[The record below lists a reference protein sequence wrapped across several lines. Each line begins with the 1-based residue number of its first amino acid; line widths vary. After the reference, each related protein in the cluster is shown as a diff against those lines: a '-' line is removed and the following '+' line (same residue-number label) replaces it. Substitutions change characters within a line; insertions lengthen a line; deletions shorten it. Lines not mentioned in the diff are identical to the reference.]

1 MNESF
6 YMHPRYIEFL
16 AFLESVQTDA
26 RINPNALNLAFDVWL
41 SNQLN
46 VELINE
52 NTILRA
58 KADAFLKSCKAYE
71 ESNETLKAD
80 LDRLHRERDNF
91 QQQCSAMAE
100 ENLRL
105 MQQIENIKILLDNG
119 VIGERGDACLSVDGG
134 NL

>member
-6 YMHPRYIEFL
+6 YMHLRYEEFK
-16 AFLESVQTDA
+16 AFIDGLDTDA
-26 RINPNALNLAFDVWL
+26 RITPNALNLAFDVWL

-71 ESNETLKAD
+71 ESNEILKAD
-80 LDRLHRERDNF
+80 LDRLHRERDSF
-91 QQQCSAMAE
+91 QQQARALAE
-100 ENLRL
+100 EVERL
-105 MQQIENIKILLDNG
+105 SSMLVLAEA
-119 VIGERGDACLSVDGG
+119 IGERGEACLAIDGG

>member
-1 MNESF
+1 MNNESF
-6 YMHPRYIEFL
+6 YMHPRYEEFL
-16 AFLESVQTDA
+16 AVIDGLDTDA
-26 RINPNALNLAFDVWL
+26 RITPNALNLAFDVWL

-80 LDRLHRERDNF
+80 LDRLHRERDSF
-91 QQQCSAMAE
+91 QQQARVLAE
-100 ENLRL
+100 EVERL
-105 MQQIENIKILLDNG
+105 NSLFLAGFNHA
-119 VIGERGDACLSVDGG
+119 VGERGDACLSIDGG

>member
-1 MNESF
+1 MNNESF
-6 YMHPRYIEFL
+6 YMHPRYQEFL
-16 AFLESVQTDA
+16 VFLEGVQTEA

-71 ESNETLKAD
+71 ESNTTLKAD
-80 LDRLHRERDNF
+80 LDRLHRERDSF
-91 QQQCSAMAE
+91 QQQARVLAE
-100 ENLRL
+100 EVERL
-105 MQQIENIKILLDNG
+105 NG
-119 VIGERGDACLSVDGG
+119 LFLTGFNHAVGERAEACVAKDGG